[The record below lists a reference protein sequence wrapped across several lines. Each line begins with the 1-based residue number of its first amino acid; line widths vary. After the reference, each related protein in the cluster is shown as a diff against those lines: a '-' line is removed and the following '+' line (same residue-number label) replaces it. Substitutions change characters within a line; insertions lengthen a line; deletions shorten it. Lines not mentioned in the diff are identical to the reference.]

1 MRRMK
6 EQKETLGLGI
16 KKKNE
21 EERKIFWIHQV
32 AQSRII
38 LAAIIS
44 AVLSHS
50 KRKILK
56 RQQRMTIFLSCR
68 ENSFHREREKKN
80 TNFPSVIRPEFS
92 HSQCSI
98 LSKRN
103 KTETELREANRF
115 YFLREIAFSLV
126 PTVFRVRRLSIVG
139 LEFGFRSQKKVVFFG
154 GVRISITG
162 NGACN

>member
-21 EERKIFWIHQV
+21 EERKIFWIRQV

-44 AVLSHS
+44 AILSHS

-68 ENSFHREREKKN
+68 ENSFHREREKKHE
-80 TNFPSVIRPEFS
+80 FPLRHTSRV
-92 HSQCSI
+92 
-98 LSKRN
+98 LS
-103 KTETELREANRF
+103 
-115 YFLREIAFSLV
+115 FSLLNSLK
-126 PTVFRVRRLSIVG
+126 TKQNWNWTAWSESFLFSERDR
-139 LEFGFRSQKKVVFFG
+139 F
-154 GVRISITG
+154 
-162 NGACN
+162 

>member
-1 MRRMK
+1 MK

-21 EERKIFWIHQV
+21 EERKIFWIRQV

-68 ENSFHREREKKN
+68 ENSFHREREKN

-92 HSQCSI
+92 HSHCSI